1 MARQSRAPVVLLT
14 RPAPQSQRFAQALQA
29 RLPSVQVIVS
39 PLMQTEWLHSA
50 LPSLA
55 FGALI
60 LTSETGAEAAGR
72 LRATGSPLPATAFC
86 VGPRTTDTA
95 CAAGFEAISADG
107 DVHALAAL
115 IRATNPQGPL
125 LHIRGEDV
133 AGNLTE
139 TLTNSGIE
147 THSAILY
154 AQRPCPLSPAALTLL
169 QAEGPVLVPLFSPR
183 SAQILAQALP
193 PEAKAPLWIVAISQ
207 AAATAAPALTPARL
221 AVAPHPDGGNMLQ
234 TVLQMLS
241 ADANLESGHL

>member
-14 RPAPQSQRFAQALQA
+14 RPAPQSQRFARALQA
-29 RLPSVQVIVS
+29 RLPSVQVVVS
-39 PLMQTEWLHSA
+39 PLMQTEWLHPP
-50 LPSLA
+50 LPDRP
-55 FGALI
+55 FHALI
-60 LTSETGAEAAGR
+60 LTSETGAEAAGH
-72 LRATGSPLPATAFC
+72 LRAAGTPLPETAFC

-95 CAAGFEAISADG
+95 RAAGFAAISADG

-115 IRATNPQGPL
+115 IRAAQPQGPL

-133 AGNLTE
+133 AGNLAE
-139 TLTNSGIE
+139 TLTNSELE

-154 AQRPCPLSPAALTLL
+154 AQRPCPLSPAAFTLL

-193 PEAKAPLWIVAISQ
+193 PEAKAPLWIVAISP
-207 AAATAAPALTPARL
+207 AAATEAQALTPARL

>member
-29 RLPSVQVIVS
+29 RLPLVQVMMS
-39 PLMQTEWLHSA
+39 PLMQTEWLHPP

-72 LRATGSPLPATAFC
+72 LRANRAPLPETAFC

-95 CAAGFEAISADG
+95 RAAGFAAISADG

-115 IRATNPQGPL
+115 ILAAHPQGPL
-125 LHIRGEDV
+125 LHIRGEGV
-133 AGNLTE
+133 AGNLSE

-147 THSAILY
+147 IHSAILY
-154 AQRPCPLSPAALTLL
+154 AQKPCPLSPAAIALL

-183 SAQILAQALP
+183 SAQIFAQALP
-193 PEAKAPLWIVAISQ
+193 ANAKATLWIAAISP
-207 AAATAAPALTPARL
+207 AAAITAQSLSPARL
-221 AVAPHPDGGNMLQ
+221 TVAPHPDGGNMLQ
-234 TVLQMLS
+234 SVIQMLC
-241 ADANLESGHL
+241 ADANLESGHF

>member
-29 RLPSVQVIVS
+29 RLPLVQVMMS
-39 PLMQTEWLHSA
+39 PLMQTEWLHPP
-50 LPSLA
+50 LPDRT

-60 LTSETGAEAAGR
+60 LTSETGAEAAGH
-72 LRATGSPLPATAFC
+72 LRATGIPLPETAFC

-95 CAAGFEAISADG
+95 RTAGFAAISADG

-115 IRATNPQGPL
+115 IRSAQPQGPL

-133 AGNLTE
+133 AGNLAE
-139 TLTNSGIE
+139 TLTNGGIE

-154 AQRPCPLSPAALTLL
+154 AQRPCPLSAAALTLL
-169 QAEGPVLVPLFSPR
+169 QGEGPVLVPLFSPR

-193 PEAKAPLWIVAISQ
+193 PDTKAPLWIVAISQ

>member
-1 MARQSRAPVVLLT
+1 
-14 RPAPQSQRFAQALQA
+14 
-29 RLPSVQVIVS
+29 
-39 PLMQTEWLHSA
+39 MQTEWLHPP
-50 LPSLA
+50 LPDRT

-60 LTSETGAEAAGR
+60 LTSETGAEAAGH
-72 LRATGSPLPATAFC
+72 LRAAGTPLPETAFC

-95 CAAGFEAISADG
+95 RTAGFQAISADG

-115 IRATNPQGPL
+115 IRAAHPQGPL

-133 AGNLTE
+133 AGNLAE

-169 QAEGPVLVPLFSPR
+169 QAEDPVLVPLFSPR

-193 PEAKAPLWIVAISQ
+193 PDATAPLWIVAISP
-207 AAATAAPALTPARL
+207 AAATEAQTLTPARL
-221 AVAPHPDGGNMLQ
+221 AVAPHPNGGNMLQ

>member
-14 RPAPQSQRFAQALQA
+14 RPAPQSQRFAQALQE

-39 PLMQTEWLHSA
+39 PLMQTEWLHPP
-50 LPSLA
+50 LPDRP
-55 FGALI
+55 FHALI
-60 LTSETGAEAAGR
+60 LTSETGAKAADR
-72 LRATGSPLPATAFC
+72 LRAAGTPLPATAFC
-86 VGPRTTDTA
+86 VGPRTTETA
-95 CAAGFEAISADG
+95 RAAGFQAISADG

-115 IRATNPQGPL
+115 IRAAHPQGPL

-133 AGNLTE
+133 AGNLSE

-154 AQRPCPLSPAALTLL
+154 AQRPCPLSRAALTLL

-183 SAQILAQALP
+183 SAQILVQALP
-193 PEAKAPLWIVAISQ
+193 PDSKAPLWIAAISP
-207 AAATAAPALTPARL
+207 AAATVAQALTPARL
-221 AVAPHPDGGNMLQ
+221 TIAPHPDGGNMLH

>member
-39 PLMQTEWLHSA
+39 PLMQTEWLHPP
-50 LPSLA
+50 LPDRP
-55 FGALI
+55 FHALI
-60 LTSETGAEAAGR
+60 LTSETGAKAAGR
-72 LRATGSPLPATAFC
+72 LRAAGTPLPATAFC
-86 VGPRTTDTA
+86 VGPRTTETA
-95 CAAGFEAISADG
+95 CAAGFQAISADG

-115 IRATNPQGPL
+115 IRAAHPQGPL

-133 AGNLTE
+133 AGNLSE

-169 QAEGPVLVPLFSPR
+169 QGDGPVLVPLFSPR
-183 SAQILAQALP
+183 SALILAQALP
-193 PEAKAPLWIVAISQ
+193 ADAKAPLWIAAISP
-207 AAATAAPALTPARL
+207 AAATVAQALTPARL
-221 AVAPHPDGGNMLQ
+221 TIAPHPDGGNMLH

>member
-29 RLPSVQVIVS
+29 CLPLVQVVVS
-39 PLMQTEWLHSA
+39 PLMQAEWLHPP
-50 LPSLA
+50 LPDRT

-72 LRATGSPLPATAFC
+72 LRATGIPLPETAFC

-95 CAAGFEAISADG
+95 RAAGFAAISADG

-115 IRATNPQGPL
+115 IRAAQSQGPL

-133 AGNLTE
+133 AGSLSE
-139 TLTNSGIE
+139 TLTNGGIE

-169 QAEGPVLVPLFSPR
+169 QAEDPVLVPLFSPR

-193 PEAKAPLWIVAISQ
+193 TEAKAPLWIVAISP
-207 AAATAAPALTPARL
+207 AAATEAQTLTPARL

>member
-29 RLPSVQVIVS
+29 RLSSVQVVVS
-39 PLMQTEWLHSA
+39 PLMQTEWLHPP
-50 LPSLA
+50 LPDRP
-55 FGALI
+55 FHALI

-72 LRATGSPLPATAFC
+72 LRATGTPLPETAFC

-95 CAAGFEAISADG
+95 RAAGFAAISADG

-115 IRATNPQGPL
+115 IRAAHPQGPL

-133 AGNLTE
+133 AGNLAE
-139 TLTNSGIE
+139 TLTNGGIE

-169 QAEGPVLVPLFSPR
+169 QGDGPVLVPLFSPR

-193 PEAKAPLWIVAISQ
+193 ADAKAPLWIVAISP
-207 AAATAAPALTPARL
+207 AAATSAQALAPARL
-221 AVAPHPDGGNMLQ
+221 TVAPHPDGGNMLQ
-234 TVLQMLS
+234 TVIQMLS
-241 ADANLESGHL
+241 ADANLESGPL

>member
-1 MARQSRAPVVLLT
+1 L
-14 RPAPQSQRFAQALQA
+14 
-29 RLPSVQVIVS
+29 VQVVVS
-39 PLMQTEWLHSA
+39 PLMQTEWLHPP
-50 LPSLA
+50 LPDRP
-55 FGALI
+55 FHALI
-60 LTSETGAEAAGR
+60 LTSETGAEAAGH
-72 LRATGSPLPATAFC
+72 LRATGTLLPETAFC
-86 VGPRTTDTA
+86 VGPRTTETA
-95 CAAGFEAISADG
+95 RAAGFAAISADG

-115 IRATNPQGPL
+115 IRAAHPQGPL

-139 TLTNSGIE
+139 TLTNSGLE

-154 AQRPCPLSPAALTLL
+154 AQRPCPLSPAAFTLL

-193 PEAKAPLWIVAISQ
+193 PEAKAPLWIVAISP
-207 AAATAAPALTPARL
+207 AAATEAQTLTPARL

>member
-133 AGNLTE
+133 AGNLSE
-139 TLTNSGIE
+139 ILTNSGLE

-169 QAEGPVLVPLFSPR
+169 QGEGPVLVPLFSPR

-221 AVAPHPDGGNMLQ
+221 AVAQHPDGGNMLQ

>member
-39 PLMQTEWLHSA
+39 PLMQTEWLHPP
-50 LPSLA
+50 LPSIA

-72 LRATGSPLPATAFC
+72 LRATGSPLPETAFC
-86 VGPRTTDTA
+86 VGPRTSDTA
-95 CAAGFEAISADG
+95 RAAGFQAISADG

-115 IRATNPQGPL
+115 IRAAHPQGPL

-133 AGNLTE
+133 AGNLSE
-139 TLTNSGIE
+139 TLTLGGIE

>member
-29 RLPSVQVIVS
+29 RLPSVQVVVS
-39 PLMQTEWLHSA
+39 PLMQTEWLHPS
-50 LPSLA
+50 LPTLA

-72 LRATGSPLPATAFC
+72 LRAAGTPLPATAFC
-86 VGPRTTDTA
+86 VGPRTADTA
-95 CAAGFEAISADG
+95 HAAGFEAISADG

-115 IRATNPQGPL
+115 IRTTHSQGPL

-133 AGNLTE
+133 AGNLAE

-154 AQRPCPLSPAALTLL
+154 AQRPCPLSPAAIALL
-169 QAEGPVLVPLFSPR
+169 QGDDPVLVPLFSPR

-193 PEAKAPLWIVAISQ
+193 PDAKAPLWIVAISP
-207 AAATAAPALTPARL
+207 AAATAAQALTPAEL
-221 AVAPHPDGGNMLQ
+221 TVAPHPDGGNMLQ
-234 TVLQMLS
+234 AVAQLLS
-241 ADANLESGHL
+241 ADANLESGPL

>member
-29 RLPSVQVIVS
+29 RLPSVQVVVS
-39 PLMQTEWLHSA
+39 PLMQTEWLH
-50 LPSLA
+50 PPPPDRP
-55 FGALI
+55 FHALI
-60 LTSETGAEAAGR
+60 LTSETGAEAAGH
-72 LRATGSPLPATAFC
+72 LRAAGTPLPETAFC

-95 CAAGFEAISADG
+95 RAAGFAAISADG

-115 IRATNPQGPL
+115 IRAAHPQGPL

-133 AGNLTE
+133 AGNLAE
-139 TLTNSGIE
+139 TLTNGGIE

-154 AQRPCPLSPAALTLL
+154 TQRPCPLSPAALTLL
-169 QAEGPVLVPLFSPR
+169 QGDGPVLVPLFSPR
-183 SAQILAQALP
+183 SVQILAQALP
-193 PEAKAPLWIVAISQ
+193 PKATAPLWIAAISP
-207 AAATAAPALTPARL
+207 AAATEAQTLTPARL
-221 AVAPHPDGGNMLQ
+221 AVAPHPNGGNMLQ

>member
-29 RLPSVQVIVS
+29 RLPSVQVVVS
-39 PLMQTEWLHSA
+39 PLMQTEWLHPP
-50 LPSLA
+50 LPDRP
-55 FGALI
+55 FHALI
-60 LTSETGAEAAGR
+60 LTSETGAEAAGH
-72 LRATGSPLPATAFC
+72 LRAAGTPLPETAFC

-95 CAAGFEAISADG
+95 RAAGFAAISADG

-115 IRATNPQGPL
+115 IRAAQPQGPL

-133 AGNLTE
+133 AGNLAE
-139 TLTNSGIE
+139 TLTNGGIE

-169 QAEGPVLVPLFSPR
+169 QAADPVLVPLFSPR

-193 PEAKAPLWIVAISQ
+193 PEAKAPLWIVAISP
-207 AAATAAPALTPARL
+207 AAATEAQALSPARL

>member
-29 RLPSVQVIVS
+29 RLSSVQVVVS
-39 PLMQTEWLHSA
+39 PLMQTEWLHPP
-50 LPSLA
+50 LPDRT

-60 LTSETGAEAAGR
+60 LTSETGAEAAGH
-72 LRATGSPLPATAFC
+72 LRVAGTPLPETAFC

-95 CAAGFEAISADG
+95 RAAGFAAISADG
-107 DVHALAAL
+107 DVHDLAAL
-115 IRATNPQGPL
+115 IRAAHPQGPL

-133 AGNLTE
+133 AGNLAE

-169 QAEGPVLVPLFSPR
+169 QGEGPVLVPLFSPR

-234 TVLQMLS
+234 TVLHMLS

>member
-1 MARQSRAPVVLLT
+1 LT

-29 RLPSVQVIVS
+29 RLSSVQVVVS
-39 PLMQTEWLHSA
+39 PLMQTEWLYPP
-50 LPSLA
+50 LPDRP
-55 FGALI
+55 FHALI
-60 LTSETGAEAAGR
+60 LTSETGAEAAGH
-72 LRATGSPLPATAFC
+72 LRAAGTPLPETAFC

-95 CAAGFEAISADG
+95 RAAGFRAISADG

-115 IRATNPQGPL
+115 IRAAHPQGPL

-133 AGNLTE
+133 AGNLAE

-169 QAEGPVLVPLFSPR
+169 QAEDPVLVPLFSPR

-193 PEAKAPLWIVAISQ
+193 PKATAPLWIAAISP
-207 AAATAAPALTPARL
+207 AAATEAQALTPARL

>member
-1 MARQSRAPVVLLT
+1 MPD
-14 RPAPQSQRFAQALQA
+14 RPF
-29 RLPSVQVIVS
+29 
-39 PLMQTEWLHSA
+39 H
-50 LPSLA
+50 
-55 FGALI
+55 ALI
-60 LTSETGAEAAGR
+60 LTSETGAEAAGH
-72 LRATGSPLPATAFC
+72 LRATGTLLPETAFC
-86 VGPRTTDTA
+86 VGPRTTETA
-95 CAAGFEAISADG
+95 RAAGFAAISADG

-115 IRATNPQGPL
+115 IRAAHPQGPL

-139 TLTNSGIE
+139 TLTNSGLE

-154 AQRPCPLSPAALTLL
+154 AQRPCPLSPAAFTLL

-193 PEAKAPLWIVAISQ
+193 PEAKAPLWIVAISP
-207 AAATAAPALTPARL
+207 AAATEAQTLTPARL

>member
-29 RLPSVQVIVS
+29 RLPSVQVVVS
-39 PLMQTEWLHSA
+39 PLMQTEWLHPP
-50 LPSLA
+50 LPDRP
-55 FGALI
+55 FHALI
-60 LTSETGAEAAGR
+60 LTSETGAEAAGH
-72 LRATGSPLPATAFC
+72 LRAAGTPLPETAFC

-95 CAAGFEAISADG
+95 RAAGFAAISADG

-115 IRATNPQGPL
+115 IRAAQPQGPL

-133 AGNLTE
+133 AGNLAE
-139 TLTNSGIE
+139 TLTNGGIE

-169 QAEGPVLVPLFSPR
+169 QAADPVLVPLFSPR

-193 PEAKAPLWIVAISQ
+193 PEAKAPLWIVAISP
-207 AAATAAPALTPARL
+207 AAATEAQALSPTRL